1 MTLTK
6 RDLGRLAFV
15 GSVALASSGLLL
27 DRRSLAQSADQVGV
41 EQAVEALREAILEV
55 DEAKLG
61 DLLADEL
68 SYGLWPSG
76 FIQNKFEFVNT
87 IADKKTIYTSITYS
101 DPNTTIA
108 GNTAI
113 VRHRETVVAHS
124 DEKAWSVEFG
134 VLQIWQRQDSQWRL
148 LARQGWKT

>member
-1 MTLTK
+1 LRK
-6 RDLGRLAFV
+6 AILDADQAKLRDL
-15 GSVALASSGLLL
+15 VA
-27 DRRSLAQSADQVGV
+27 
-41 EQAVEALREAILEV
+41 E
-55 DEAKLG
+55 
-61 DLLADEL
+61 EL

-76 FIQNKFEFVNT
+76 FIQNKFEFINT

-108 GNTAI
+108 GDTAI

-124 DEKAWSVEFG
+124 DEKTWSVEFG

-148 LARQGWKT
+148 LARQGSKT